1 LLCPAI
7 ASPSTAFRIHL
18 QTTDAPI
25 LFPTS
30 FAAWSQEFS
39 SIRRVLFAEGANQR
53 KEILMKT
60 KFDRRSF
67 LRVAGTSFGIGALYS
82 VFPALTRSAGAEGI
96 VRTLAELNGEA
107 PAPFSFVQL
116 SDSHVGFNGPPDPL
130 GTKAF
135 ESAVATINGLKNPPE
150 LVIVTGDLTHDAD
163 SPDEHAKR
171 FRLFKEI
178 SAKIGRAQIKV
189 VPGENDAALDGGD
202 MFREFMG
209 PTHYSFDHRGVHFV
223 ALDNVSAGRPAVGAE
238 QLAWMKSDLARFPKT
253 APIIVFTHRPLFDL
267 KPEWEWF
274 TSDGDDVMNALTPY
288 ENVTVLY
295 GHIHRENFHQAG
307 TTKMYAARSLIFA
320 FPDPAIT
327 PEKKPLP
334 FDKAQPFKDLGLRR
348 VNGSAD
354 GSDLQI
360 EEIQL
365 ATAEYSGTV
374 GMDQM
379 LKHGST
385 DAKDNE

>member
-1 LLCPAI
+1 ME
-7 ASPSTAFRIHL
+7 S
-18 QTTDAPI
+18 
-25 LFPTS
+25 
-30 FAAWSQEFS
+30 
-39 SIRRVLFAEGANQR
+39 
-53 KEILMKT
+53 

-67 LRVAGTSFGIGALYS
+67 LRVSGTALSIGALYS
-82 VFPALTRSAGAEGI
+82 VFPGLTRKAGAENI
-96 VRTLAELNGEA
+96 TRTLFELNGEA
-107 PAPFSFVQL
+107 PAPFSFMQL
-116 SDSHVGFNGPPDPL
+116 SDTHVGFNGPPDPL

-135 ESAVATINGLKNPPE
+135 ESAVATINGLKNRPD
-150 LVIVTGDLTHDAD
+150 LIIVTGDLTHDAD

-171 FRLFKEI
+171 FKLFKEI
-178 SAKIGRAQIKV
+178 SGRIRGGAQIKV

-223 ALDNVSAGRPAVGAE
+223 ALDNVSAGRPEVGAA
-238 QLAWMKSDLARFPKT
+238 QLAWMKADLARFPKT

-274 TSDGDDVMNALTPY
+274 TSDGDDVMNALAPY

-320 FPDPAIT
+320 FPDPSMPA
-327 PEKKPLP
+327 KKPLP
-334 FDKAQPFKDLGLRR
+334 FDKAQPFKNLGIRR
-348 VNGSAD
+348 VNGNAD
-354 GSDLQI
+354 GSGLQL
-360 EEIQL
+360 EEVEL
-365 ATAEYSGTV
+365 ATAEFSGTV

-379 LKHGST
+379 LKHGTNDS
-385 DAKDNE
+385 KDE